1 MKDLMVKRN
10 VLNKGF
16 IDKIAIE
23 KKMNEI
29 FEFFRARENSLNTNE
44 KNEIKKNEKNAKADN
59 KNDID
64 INEMTSVLEKAKE
77 LLPIDDKRLG
87 ELANLIEAKKEEIAA
102 KQAAAAAKGKGKKK

>member
-1 MKDLMVKRN
+1 
-10 VLNKGF
+10 
-16 IDKIAIE
+16 
-23 KKMNEI
+23 MNEI

-77 LLPIDDKRLG
+77 LLPSDDKRLG

-102 KQAAAAAKGKGKKK
+102 KQAAAASKGKGKKK